1 MVHEL
6 ITIAKQWSSYIILQM
21 FTLYDVQLN
30 DKAIQRLY
38 LLHVHYEFRVRVLY
52 NYNYK
57 DNSKLMLEEHHKI
70 IVSLSL

>member
-21 FTLYDVQLN
+21 FTLYDVQMN

-38 LLHVHYEFRVRVLY
+38 LLHVHFVQKQSY
-52 NYNYK
+52 
-57 DNSKLMLEEHHKI
+57 
-70 IVSLSL
+70 SL